1 MFFFLKLILGYI
13 LLLIIITLWYVT
25 IPIIALYI
33 VYRMRKYILAFFIM
47 IEVKREKSN
56 LIRFNLPE
64 YIAINIFGDDYQ
76 SKLKFSD
83 LKMYNYLTDF
93 YLTQK
98 YMSYIEKSYIPNVIN
113 LHCNLHDRLIANSKI
128 IPTVE
133 FTQTYELTQKYFQ
146 DCISNY
152 ENYKNKHEQKK
163 EYESE
168 KNSYYWHDRWNNS
181 QDRWNNSQDRWNNSQ
196 DRSHRNTHRNEHH
209 SSHRN
214 ARSKSHKS
222 KSYSNSKK
230 SRKSAEKEAQIR
242 VRLDKFGISEPDAEI
257 IFGKSWRTKLG
268 KPDGEFFYIVQ
279 RIAINIEYD
288 FDGRYRRK
296 YGSLYFKV
304 LEIIQT
310 VTGTNTNDYTDDTN
324 DYTDDT
330 NDYTDD
336 TNDYTD
342 DTNDYTNDSTLDDLK
357 SSFHTM
363 GLKNTSTMDE
373 IKTRYKELILKH
385 HPDRNHGSQKSTQK
399 TTEINNAYEL
409 IMGVKN
415 TA

>member
-181 QDRWNNSQDRWNNSQ
+181 QDRWNNSQDR
-196 DRSHRNTHRNEHH
+196 SHRNTHRNEHH

-324 DYTDDT
+324 DYT
-330 NDYTDD
+330 
-336 TNDYTD
+336 
-342 DTNDYTNDSTLDDLK
+342 NDSTLDDLK